1 MKPPMTGEEIP
12 SERGWGSIGR
22 ASIIVILDI
31 GRLWRRRHGHTRQ
44 LWRVPDFDKVGDIHL
59 EPTSRVVTFFVT
71 TRPKREQNR
80 LRHEL

>member
-1 MKPPMTGEEIP
+1 MFKKIERSTFNVTVQQKPSD
-12 SERGWGSIGR
+12 SEVAITRC
-22 ASIIVILDI
+22 D
-31 GRLWRRRHGHTRQ
+31 RRVVSFTIS
-44 LWRVPDFDKVGDIHL
+44 KVGDIHL